1 LYAISPHSPSHLSCK
16 TKLSLLI
23 AYANKHG
30 YDLQVDY
37 EGPGAWHK
45 LNMIENAINKRRYD
59 WIWWMDF
66 DTLITNKTIKITD
79 IIEEALQKHKNPDM
93 VSMMLTA
100 DW

>member
-1 LYAISPHSPSHLSCK
+1 MISTDPSFYLVA
-16 TKLSLLI
+16 KLNYLVLA

-30 YDLQVDY
+30 YDIQVDY
-37 EGPGAWHK
+37 EGEGPWHK

-79 IIEEALQKHKNPDM
+79 IIEEALQKHKDPNS
-93 VSMMLTA
+93 VSMLFTA

>member
-1 LYAISPHSPSHLSCK
+1 ML
-16 TKLSLLI
+16 T

-37 EGPGAWHK
+37 EGSGPWHK
-45 LNMIENAINKRRYD
+45 LNMIQNAINKQRYD

-66 DTLITNKTIKITD
+66 DTLITNKTIKIAD
-79 IIEEALQKHKNPDM
+79 IIEETLEKHQDPNSI
-93 VSMMLTA
+93 SMMLTA